1 MFHKYLL
8 KDWIILKPYILRPE
22 MHQWVEALAGQPVNV
37 SLSLRVHVSRRN
49 ESTAHF
55 SAVLHTCT
63 VAYTSPYN
71 IYILAMN

>member
-1 MFHKYLL
+1 
-8 KDWIILKPYILRPE
+8 